1 MRWLWSRRRGM
12 QSIAGKLTAFCVG
25 VVILYHEI
33 WVTESSEPLL
43 IFLGLW
49 LCGLPPAMFFDGLRR
64 LGAEAKS
71 SLDPPSTTGVPK
83 LPPADPPKGGDPWQL

>member
-1 MRWLWSRRRGM
+1 MRWLWARRRTV
-12 QSIAGKLTAFCVG
+12 QTQVWRLAATVAG

-64 LGAEAKS
+64 LGTDAKS
-71 SLDPPSTTGVPK
+71 ALDPPDASGVPK
-83 LPPADPPKGGDPWQL
+83 SPPADPPKAKDPWQL

>member
-1 MRWLWSRRRGM
+1 MRWLWARRRTVQTQVWRLGAT
-12 QSIAGKLTAFCVG
+12 IAGVG
-25 VVILYHEI
+25 ILYHEI

-64 LGAEAKS
+64 LGTDAKS
-71 SLDPPSTTGVPK
+71 ALDPPDAPGVPK
-83 LPPADPPKGGDPWQL
+83 PPADPPKGKDPWLL